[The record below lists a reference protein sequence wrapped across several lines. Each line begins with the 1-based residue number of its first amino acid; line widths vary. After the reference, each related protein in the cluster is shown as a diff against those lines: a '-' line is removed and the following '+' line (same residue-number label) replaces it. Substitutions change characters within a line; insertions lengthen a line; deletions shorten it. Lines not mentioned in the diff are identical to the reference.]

1 MPPLSFG
8 LHRVIPDGV
17 EAAWGARL
25 IEPADLVSD
34 RIDLWPA
41 QGPASDKLLAWLNGG
56 ALDTARARL
65 RKEHPLP
72 QSDLALTLLED
83 GTGVIIASTNRSH
96 GYVYLA
102 AWLVVKHPSPKA
114 AEQLRELV
122 EADELA
128 DADDMT
134 GATDCPEGCFVEP
147 DGSCP
152 HGYES
157 AAITLGVI

>member
-1 MPPLSFG
+1 MPTLSFG
-8 LHRVIPDGV
+8 LSRAIPEGV
-17 EAAWGARL
+17 NAAWGARL
-25 IEPADLVSD
+25 IEPADLVVD
-34 RIDLWPA
+34 RIGLWPDD
-41 QGPASDKLLAWLNGG
+41 GPAIGKLLAWLNGG

-72 QSDLALTLLED
+72 QSELVVTLLED
-83 GTGVIIASTNRSH
+83 GTGKIVASTSRSF

-102 AWLVVKHPSPKA
+102 AWLIVKRPSPNA

-128 DADDMT
+128 DADDVS